1 MRCFAKVIQW
11 DNEAE
16 ESSGKNANQY
26 MEILVK
32 ETMTLHKVLNK
43 YLPQQDLRNIMSE
56 VFQSFTSQL
65 TQEVGKLSIQTQTGK
80 NRQV

>member
-1 MRCFAKVIQW
+1 
-11 DNEAE
+11 
-16 ESSGKNANQY
+16 
-26 MEILVK
+26 MEVLVK

-65 TQEVGKLSIQTQTGK
+65 IQEVAKLSIKTETGK
-80 NRQV
+80 NRQVSCSILHPTIVLC